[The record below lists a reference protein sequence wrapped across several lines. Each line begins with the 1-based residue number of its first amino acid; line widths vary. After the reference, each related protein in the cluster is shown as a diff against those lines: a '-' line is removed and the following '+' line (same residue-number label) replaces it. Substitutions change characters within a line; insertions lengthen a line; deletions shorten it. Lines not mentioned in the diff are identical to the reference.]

1 MIAYDL
7 SLSYEPQFPLACVFI
22 FSEKKVS
29 DIIYE
34 NYVCIIIIVNLFSSI
49 IHLMDMCDLKNWNGG
64 FLTTISCLG
73 HSKATLTDSRILAT
87 PGS

>member
-7 SLSYEPQFPLACVFI
+7 SLSYEPKFPLACVFI

-49 IHLMDMCDLKNWNGG
+49 IHLMDLCDLKIEMGFLNGG
-64 FLTTISCLG
+64 AKCLTFFKTE
-73 HSKATLTDSRILAT
+73 
-87 PGS
+87 

>member
-49 IHLMDMCDLKNWNGG
+49 IHLMDMCDLKIEMG
-64 FLTTISCLG
+64 FLTTISCLLPNRSG
-73 HSKATLTDSRILAT
+73 GLFLISWD
-87 PGS
+87 